1 MLILNIYI
9 TDGFKQM
16 TYILGIESSCDE
28 TAAAIVKNGQQVL
41 SNKIATQIAKHAE
54 FGGVVPE
61 LAAREHLKNID
72 IVVSESLKEANVT
85 LDDISAIAVTNGPG
99 LMPALLVGINYAKGL
114 ALANDLPL
122 IGVNHFFGHIYSVFL
137 DTDLKILEDES
148 NFPIIALVVS
158 GGHSSLLLIE
168 ANGTAKVIGATIDDA
183 AGEALD
189 KAAKLLNLGYPGG
202 PVIEKLSAQGDAKK
216 YQFPRPLTGSGGKP
230 LSKENR
236 YNFSFSGIKTALLYH
251 SKKLQENNDNR
262 NLSESETLNTVASY
276 QEAIIDVLN
285 KKLFMAVKDFAAKT
299 VVLCGGVACNNSL
312 RERINLTAK
321 KQPRQVKV
329 CLAKKK
335 YCTDNA
341 AMISGI
347 GYHYYEAKMF
357 SDLSIDAYS
366 RLPQISTVPFIKS
379 DKKLEI

>member
-1 MLILNIYI
+1 
-9 TDGFKQM
+9 M

-28 TAAAIVKNGQQVL
+28 TAAAIVKDGQQVL
-41 SNKIATQIAKHAE
+41 SNKIATQIAEHAK

-72 IVVSESLKEANVT
+72 IVVNESLKEAGVT

-122 IGVNHFFGHIYSVFL
+122 IGVNHFLGHIYSAFL
-137 DTDLKILEDES
+137 DTDLKFLQDTS
-148 NFPIIALVVS
+148 NFPMIALVVS

-168 ANGTAKVIGATIDDA
+168 DTGTAKVIGATIDDA

-202 PVIEKLSAQGDAKK
+202 PVIEKLSEQGDAKK
-216 YQFPRPLTGSGGKP
+216 YNFPRPLTGGGGKP

-251 SKKLQENNDNR
+251 SKKLQENNDSR
-262 NLSESETLNTVASY
+262 NLSESEMLNTVASY
-276 QEAIIDVLN
+276 QEAIVDVLN
-285 KKLFMAVKDFAAKT
+285 KKLFMAVKDFNAKT
-299 VVLCGGVACNNSL
+299 VVLCGGVACNSVL
-312 RERINLTAK
+312 RERINSTAN
-321 KQPRQVKV
+321 KQRRPVNV
-329 CLAKKK
+329 CLAEKK

-341 AMISGI
+341 AMIGGI

-366 RLPQISTVPFIKS
+366 RLPQISTVPFIKKMT
-379 DKKLEI
+379 KK